1 MVATTFEAVR
11 TVWAAR
17 APWLI
22 PVSASTSGTSQTT
35 YLRDSILKDPS
46 SVGVSTDSVNNMW
59 IFRPDAA
66 AAGDRKR
73 RLGGNSGSA
82 LSVAE
87 GDLYPT
93 AAWTNAPT
101 SEQWDL
107 WAIDPQIGF
116 NLLVQWME
124 QQWIP
129 DYSPLSMFADSDMQT
144 SGVTNYSVSGAGA
157 RTKVTTAADVHF
169 GAQALFFDAGTAS
182 EILTA
187 ATARVVPG
195 ETYFAS
201 ALVRVDGGGPVYFD
215 IYDVTNSAVIDSSG
229 RVSHS
234 LERYMSMQRTFT
246 TPASPACEE
255 VALRVIVTG
264 ATDNVYVNGFS
275 GPYKATDMGINAP
288 STLINDNRLRKLLY
302 ADYGVQHATG
312 VYDADSRT
320 FDEIPGDY
328 YHLRAAHH
336 HANPYRIEFRDGF
349 SIDQRE
355 LWIEHLRRASDVVTL
370 AWTAA
375 GETSPTI
382 PIEKRLIALDSLR
395 RICKH
400 VLATHT
406 TDTAVRATLQEIED
420 PRGEYKSLMLDY
432 QRTLETPQYR
442 HLSGP
447 RSLARL

>member
-1 MVATTFEAVR
+1 MVATTWEEVR
-11 TVWAAR
+11 SAWAAT

-22 PVSASTSGTSQTT
+22 PLSAGTAGTSQTT
-35 YLRDSILKDPS
+35 YLRDSTLKDPS

-59 IFRPDAA
+59 VFRPDAA

-73 RLGGNSGSA
+73 KLGGNSGSA

-87 GDLYPT
+87 GDLYPMV
-93 AAWTNAPT
+93 AWTNAPT
-101 SEQWDL
+101 GEQWDL

-116 NLLVQWME
+116 NLLVQSME
-124 QQWIP
+124 QFWIP
-129 DYSPLSMFADSDMQT
+129 DYSPVVIFPDADMQT
-144 SGVTNYSVSGAGA
+144 SGTSNYSVSGAGSI
-157 RTKVTTAADVHF
+157 TKVTAAANNHV
-169 GAQALFFDAGTAS
+169 GAQSGFFNAGTAG

-187 ATARVVPG
+187 ATVRVVPG
-195 ETYFAS
+195 ATYFAS
-201 ALVRVDGGGPVYFD
+201 ALFRLDSGGPAYLD
-215 IYDVTNSAVIDSSG
+215 IYDVTNSAVIDSAG
-229 RVSHS
+229 RVGHS
-234 LERYMSMQRTFT
+234 LERFMSVQRTFT
-246 TPASPACEE
+246 APATCEE
-255 VALRVIVTG
+255 AALRIVVTG
-264 ATDNVYVNGFS
+264 ATDDVYVSAFN
-275 GPYKATDMGINAP
+275 GPYKGSDHGINAP
-288 STLINDNRLRKLLY
+288 STLTSPVRLRKLMYANY
-302 ADYGVQHATG
+302 ADNYSSGI
-312 VYDADSRT
+312 YDADSRSY
-320 FDEIPGDY
+320 DEIPSNY
-328 YHLRAAHH
+328 YNLRAAHH
-336 HANPYRIEFRDGF
+336 HANPYRIEFRQGF

-400 VLATHT
+400 VLSYAT
-406 TDTAVRATLQEIED
+406 TDTAVRATLAEIED

>member
-1 MVATTFEAVR
+1 MVATTFEQVR
-11 TVWAAR
+11 QVWAQR

-22 PVSASTSGTSQTT
+22 PVHASTSGTSQTT

-66 AAGDRKR
+66 TAGDRKR
-73 RLGGNSGSA
+73 KLGGNSGSA

-87 GDLYPT
+87 GDLYPMV
-93 AAWTNAPT
+93 AWTNAPT

-124 QQWIP
+124 QQWIS

-144 SGVTNYSVSGAGA
+144 SGVTNYSISGAGS
-157 RTKVTTAADVHF
+157 RTKVTAAANVNV
-169 GAQALFFDAGTAS
+169 GAQALFFDAGTAG
-182 EILTA
+182 EIVTGPS
-187 ATARVVPG
+187 VKVIPSQQ
-195 ETYFAS
+195 YFAS
-201 ALVRVDGGGPVYFD
+201 VLMRVDAGGPVYLD

-229 RVSHS
+229 RVGHS
-234 LERYMSMQRTFT
+234 LERYMSVQRTFT
-246 TPASPACEE
+246 TPATCEE
-255 VALRVIVTG
+255 VALRVVVTG
-264 ATDNVYVNGFS
+264 SSDDPYISAFN
-275 GPYKATDMGINAP
+275 GPYKSDDMTINAP
-288 STLINDNRLRKLLY
+288 STLTNDVRLRKLLY
-302 ADYGVQHATG
+302 ANYGLQHSTG

-320 FDEIPGDY
+320 FEEIPGDS

-336 HANPYRIEFRDGF
+336 HANPYRIEFRQGF

-355 LWIEHLRRASDVVTL
+355 LWIEHLRRASDAVTL
-370 AWTAA
+370 VWTAA
-375 GETSPTI
+375 GETSPTM
-382 PIEKRLIALDSLR
+382 PFEKELVGLGSLKY
-395 RICKH
+395 ICEH
-400 VLATHT
+400 ILSYSP
-406 TDTAVRATLQEIED
+406 TDTAVRETLRRIED
-420 PRGEYKSLMLDY
+420 PRGEYKSLLRDY
-432 QRTLETPQYR
+432 NATLETPQYR